1 MKDAYTKCYNTF
13 MTGIE
18 EDTDKC
24 REISYFLTERI
35 NIVKMSILLK
45 AIYKINSNDIFHI
58 KRMAIL
64 KLMWNH
70 KQPKQP
76 KQYCEE
82 TKLEALHFL
91 ISNCATEL

>member
-1 MKDAYTKCYNTF
+1 MKNPIYHSIKKYLRINLTKEMKDAYTKCYNTF
-13 MTGIE
+13 MTEIE

-64 KLMWNH
+64 KFMWNH
-70 KQPKQP
+70 KQPK
-76 KQYCEE
+76 
-82 TKLEALHFL
+82 
-91 ISNCATEL
+91 